1 MTVFAQDEL
10 VIVREWGSDA
20 FHQRVIDLEREGYVT
35 REGSYNIAP
44 EVNPETG
51 AIIHLHTIEMFRL
64 PPDDRLE
71 G

>member
-1 MTVFAQDEL
+1 MTVSAQDEL
-10 VIVREWGSDA
+10 VVVHEWGSDA
-20 FHQRVIDLEREGYVT
+20 FHQRVIELESEGYVT

-64 PPDDRLE
+64 RLDNRLGE
-71 G
+71 

>member
-1 MTVFAQDEL
+1 MTVSAQDES

-20 FHQRVIDLEREGYVT
+20 FHQRVIELEGEGYVT

-64 PPDDRLE
+64 PLE
-71 G
+71 NRPEG